1 MNFRVGGDTKRF
13 GDLVSGLCGVFGLC
27 ADETLLRMYIQRMD
41 MTGELV
47 TIRVP
52 KQLKRRTKTSNV
64 NWSSEL
70 SNAIEHSLE
79 RRGYFRICSDKVLH

>member
-1 MNFRVGGDTKRF
+1 
-13 GDLVSGLCGVFGLC
+13 
-27 ADETLLRMYIQRMD
+27 MD